1 MSGKCNLL
9 RPKFKVQGPK
19 NEECPAICDPFLG
32 PGMAAGLS
40 SIPTADQSFS
50 DVRLV
55 SQRRQWRTHSQHT
68 GNPHISWGRRRRR
81 ATFPSP
87 ARSPAAPPEPPVRK
101 DRCGRA
107 ASPVAGGLSFWAGI
121 AMVRL
126 PYAMSVVRKAGML
139 LIRGLPSRPRCG
151 FIDERSDAVRAPG
164 LCR

>member
-1 MSGKCNLL
+1 MTGRSI
-9 RPKFKVQGPK
+9 RVRRAPVWGP
-19 NEECPAICDPFLG
+19 CIRFSPHSLTRTGI
-32 PGMAAGLS
+32 AAGLS
-40 SIPTADQSFS
+40 SFPTADQSFS

-139 LIRGLPSRPRCG
+139 LIRGVPSRPRCG